1 MDDKIYILAIIA
13 WVAYSFYSSY
23 NKAKKK
29 KEALPAAPPVK
40 PDLPNISPWVSP
52 EEKTIIQAK
61 KPRTSFEFPDP
72 YNSFNNSL
80 VDDSIEEMS
89 SIENLSSETLHEA
102 SEKFSKKIT
111 YSPSNHTALHMFDT
125 DFGIDEI
132 RKAVIYAEIINRKY

>member
-13 WVAYSFYSSY
+13 WIAYSFYSAY

-29 KEALPAAPPVK
+29 KEATPVPPAQKQMPEGNPWSSIPEK
-40 PDLPNISPWVSP
+40 PLISDIKPVSP
-52 EEKTIIQAK
+52 INTEGVYNYSGTE
-61 KPRTSFEFPDP
+61 TS
-72 YNSFNNSL
+72 
-80 VDDSIEEMS
+80 DDTLEEMS

-102 SEKFSKKIT
+102 SKNFSKKIS
-111 YSPSNHTALHMFDT
+111 YSHTNHDALNMFDT